1 MTQSTRSFDFLGELC
16 DSVAN
21 KMKQFDFLILGSG
34 IAGLTFALKVAPR
47 GRVAIVTKKD
57 RAESN
62 TNYAQGGI
70 ASVTSREDSFESH
83 VRDTLTAGAGLCKE
97 NVVRTIVE
105 EGPARIAELIELGMK
120 FSEREIPASHG
131 AHELDLGKEGGHS
144 KRRILHAKDVT
155 GREIERALLDAIS
168 RQPNIEIF
176 ENHIAIDLITSQK
189 LGYVGENRCLGAYVF
204 DKKGNRVWTFAAP
217 VTVLA
222 TGGCGKVYLYTTNPD
237 IATGD
242 GVAMAYRAGA
252 SIANM
257 EFVQF
262 HPTCLYHPK
271 AKSFLISEAVRGEGG
286 ILKTLDGREFMDA
299 VHPLKSL
306 APRDIVARAIDSEM
320 KKYGADC
327 VHLDITHKPAK
338 FIIERFPNIYQTCL
352 RYGIDITREPIPV
365 VPAAHYQCG
374 GVVTNVDGE
383 TDIAGL
389 FAVGEV
395 ACTGLHGANR
405 LASNSLLEAL
415 VCAHRAA
422 EKTFNVQHSTFNIQQ
437 IPVWQSG
444 SATNADEL
452 VVVAHNWDEIRRLMW
467 DYVGIVRTNKRLQR
481 AQSRLANLQ
490 QEIQEY
496 YWNFIVTADLLEL
509 RNIATV
515 AELIVRCA
523 LMRPESRGLNY
534 NLDFPDLNPDWAQR
548 DSVVRRGNYPAAILA
563 SAKVSQGCRRRS
575 LRPHA
580 GRQNLPAHRAVK
592 WGAPPKG
599 GAATA
604 ALAGEIS
611 AAAATNPAP
620 DNANPTVGFA
630 PLFVKNERS

>member
-1 MTQSTRSFDFLGELC
+1 
-16 DSVAN
+16 
-21 KMKQFDFLILGSG
+21 MKQFDYLVLGSG
-34 IAGLTFALKVAPR
+34 IAGLTFALSVAPR

-70 ASVTSREDSFESH
+70 ASVTSKTDSFESH

-97 NVVRTIVE
+97 SVVRTIVE
-105 EGPARIAELIELGMK
+105 EGPARIAELIALGMK
-120 FSEREIPASHG
+120 FSESENRAEDGS
-131 AHELDLGKEGGHS
+131 HELDLGREGGHS
-144 KRRILHAKDVT
+144 ERRILHAKDVT
-155 GREIERALLDAIS
+155 GREIERALLAAVAA
-168 RQPNIEIF
+168 QPNIEIF
-176 ENHIAIDLITSQK
+176 ENHLAIDLITSQK
-189 LGYVGENRCLGAYVF
+189 LGYVGENHCLGAYVF
-204 DKKGNRVWTFAAP
+204 DKNHNHVVIFSAP
-217 VTVLA
+217 VTILA

-286 ILKTLDGREFMDA
+286 ALKSLDGREFMDGC
-299 VHPLKSL
+299 HPMKSL

-320 KKYGADC
+320 KKSGANH
-327 VHLDITHKPAK
+327 VLLDITHKPAK

-352 RYGIDITREPIPV
+352 RYGIDITKEPIPV

-389 FAVGEV
+389 YAVGEA

-422 EKTFNVQHSTFNIQQ
+422 VKIISQPQPHSDLK
-437 IPVWQSG
+437 IPAWQSG
-444 SATNADEL
+444 SATNADEM
-452 VVVAHNWDEIRRLMW
+452 VVVSHNWDEIRRLMW

-481 AQSRLANLQ
+481 AQKRIANLQ
-490 QEIQEY
+490 EEIHDY
-496 YWNFIVTADLLEL
+496 YWNFIVTSDLLEL

-515 AELIVRCA
+515 AELIVGCA
-523 LMRPESRGLNY
+523 LMRQESRGLNF
-534 NLDFPDLNPDWAQR
+534 NLDFPDANPNWAQR
-548 DSVVRRGNYPAAILA
+548 DSVLQ
-563 SAKVSQGCRRRS
+563 K
-575 LRPHA
+575 L
-580 GRQNLPAHRAVK
+580 
-592 WGAPPKG
+592 
-599 GAATA
+599 
-604 ALAGEIS
+604 
-611 AAAATNPAP
+611 
-620 DNANPTVGFA
+620 
-630 PLFVKNERS
+630 KN

>member
-1 MTQSTRSFDFLGELC
+1 MKRFDFL
-16 DSVAN
+16 V
-21 KMKQFDFLILGSG
+21 IGSG
-34 IAGLTFALKVAPR
+34 IAGLCFALKVAAR
-47 GRVAIVTKKD
+47 GRVAIVTKKN

-70 ASVTSREDSFESH
+70 AAVTSREDTFALH
-83 VRDTLTAGAGLCKE
+83 IQDTLTAGAGLCRE

-120 FSEREIPASHG
+120 FSERDAPSEDG
-131 AHELDLGKEGGHS
+131 GRQLDLGKEGGHS

-155 GREIERALLDAIS
+155 GREIERALLAAVAA
-168 RQPNIEIF
+168 QPNITIF
-176 ENHIAIDLITSQK
+176 ENHLTIDLITSQK

-204 DKKGNRVWTFAAP
+204 DKNAQAVETFVA
-217 VTVLA
+217 TTTLLA

-252 SIANM
+252 AVANM
-257 EFVQF
+257 EFIQF

-286 ILKTLDGREFMDA
+286 VLKSLEGREFMQEY
-299 VHPLKSL
+299 HPLKSL

-320 KKYGADC
+320 KKSGAEH
-327 VHLDITHKPAK
+327 VWLDITHKPAR
-338 FIIERFPNIYQTCL
+338 FIIERFPNIYNTCL
-352 RYGIDITREPIPV
+352 SYGIDITKEPIPV

-383 TDIAGL
+383 TEIPGL

-415 VCAHRAA
+415 VCAERAA
-422 EKTFNVQHSTFNIQQ
+422 RCTEQSKLPTSEFK
-437 IPVWQSG
+437 IPDWQSG
-444 SATNADEL
+444 NADNPDEM
-452 VVVAHNWDEIRRLMW
+452 VVVAHNWDEIRRCMW
-467 DYVGIVRTNKRLQR
+467 DYVGIVRTTKRLQR
-481 AQSRLANLQ
+481 AQARLANLQ

-496 YWNFIVTADLLEL
+496 YWNFVVTADLLEL

-523 LMRPESRGLNY
+523 LLRPESRGLHY
-534 NLDFPDLNPDWAQR
+534 NLDYPDANPDWAQR
-548 DSVVRRGNYPAAILA
+548 DSVVRKTG
-563 SAKVSQGCRRRS
+563 
-575 LRPHA
+575 
-580 GRQNLPAHRAVK
+580 
-592 WGAPPKG
+592 
-599 GAATA
+599 
-604 ALAGEIS
+604 
-611 AAAATNPAP
+611 
-620 DNANPTVGFA
+620 
-630 PLFVKNERS
+630 